1 MKFKNG
7 VVEVDV
13 AQRQRA
19 QSGRSRSSATNVDL
33 VATPNQVGANEV
45 SFQATPRHTKSFVT
59 RSWSLALVTLPLER
73 KGNCGQQTVVKM
85 QILKCPRE
93 CMECNQYQYIFDD

>member
-1 MKFKNG
+1 MKFKDG

-19 QSGRSRSSATNVDL
+19 QSQRSWSSATNVDL
-33 VATPNQVGANEV
+33 VAMPNQVGANEV

-59 RSWSLALVTLPLER
+59 RNWSSALVPLPLER
-73 KGNCGQQTVVKM
+73 TGNCGQQTVAKM
-85 QILKCPRE
+85 KILKCSR
-93 CMECNQYQYIFDD
+93 F

>member
-7 VVEVDV
+7 VAEVDV

-19 QSGRSRSSATNVDL
+19 KSQRSWSAATNVDL
-33 VATPNQVGANEV
+33 VAMPNQVGAGEV

-59 RSWSLALVTLPLER
+59 RSYSSALVPSHER
-73 KGNCGQQTVVKM
+73 KGNCCQQTVVKL
-85 QILKCPRE
+85 QILKCSRLT
-93 CMECNQYQYIFDD
+93 